1 MDVDQ
6 EFVRQDVLHGMLL
19 DYMDCFNSN
28 IVLHTCLHGGWNAG
42 CGCTCR
48 YECDSLT
55 FSCSEA
61 VSIIVHAAFCS
72 YKRVTYT
79 VSMLHG
85 IDIDI

>member
-42 CGCTCR
+42 CACTCR

-55 FSCSEA
+55 FSAKPFQSLCMQHFVHISESHILYPCCM
-61 VSIIVHAAFCS
+61 VLI
-72 YKRVTYT
+72 
-79 VSMLHG
+79 
-85 IDIDI
+85 